1 MLKAVG
7 TSGQISLG
15 KKYAG
20 QYFQMQEQADGSI
33 VMTPMKVVPASAKSA
48 KVRAPRYRTVKVKRI
63 VRLTR
68 DEMHER

>member
-1 MLKAVG
+1 MLKAVD
-7 TSGQISLG
+7 TSGQIWLG

-33 VMTPMKVVPASAKSA
+33 VMTPMKVVPVSAKSV
-48 KVRAPRYRTVKVKRI
+48 KVRAPRYRTVRVKQI

-68 DEMHER
+68 DKMHER

>member
-20 QYFQMQEQADGSI
+20 QYFEMAEQADGSI
-33 VMTPMKVVPASAKSA
+33 VMIPMKVIPASAKSA
-48 KVRAPRYRTVKVKRI
+48 KVRSPRYRTVKVKQI